1 MTNRA
6 QGSGTSQLTQRRRKA
21 EAMARVL
28 TAMREQVSGHELD
41 ADAEAALQELADVA
55 AERIINDA
63 AASEPDLTNALQAGI
78 RRLRASG
85 ELTTAGIRRVND
97 QVFKQ
102 E

>member
-41 ADAEAALQELADVA
+41 ADAEAALQDLADVA
-55 AERIINDA
+55 SERIISDTA
-63 AASEPDLTNALQAGI
+63 TSEPDLVALLQSGI

-85 ELTTAGIRRVND
+85 ELTASGIRRVRE
-97 QVFKQ
+97 Q
-102 E
+102 EFNQ